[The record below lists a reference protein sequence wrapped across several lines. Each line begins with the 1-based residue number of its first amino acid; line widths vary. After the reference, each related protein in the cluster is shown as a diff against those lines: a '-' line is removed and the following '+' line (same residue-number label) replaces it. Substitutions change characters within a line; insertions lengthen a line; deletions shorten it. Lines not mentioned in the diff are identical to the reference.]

1 MPRTLLAPLLAV
13 ALIFSVPVSAADT
26 EGGKADSAA
35 TSSDGEK
42 TNDATMTE
50 GETNHAETTGDE
62 GKTNFAET
70 NFRLI
75 LPGSWR
81 ELHSS
86 DEGFWSYRRADD
98 KAQVSVTLGFAPEPV
113 PREEVPGMF
122 ESFAENRRQA
132 LQEQVPG
139 CELSQLVPKEHLE
152 AVTGA
157 YVARCASATKYK
169 GEFLIARTDMVASV
183 LLETH
188 ELSEEVFLEL
198 FSEVRAGTALAGA
211 N

>member
-1 MPRTLLAPLLAV
+1 MFRILLIV
-13 ALIFSVPVSAADT
+13 ALVLGSPFFAHSA
-26 EGGKADSAA
+26 EE
-35 TSSDGEK
+35 EK
-42 TNDATMTE
+42 STFE
-50 GETNHAETTGDE
+50 
-62 GKTNFAET
+62 ET

-98 KAQVSVTLGFAPEPV
+98 KAQVSVTLGFAQTPV
-113 PREEVPGMF
+113 PREEVGGMF

-139 CELSQLVPKEHLE
+139 CELSKLVPKEHLE

-157 YVARCASATKYK
+157 YVARCPKTEKYK
-169 GEFLIARTDMVASV
+169 GEFLIARSDMVASV
-183 LLETH
+183 LVESHQIDEET
-188 ELSEEVFLEL
+188 FLGL
-198 FSEVRAGTALAGA
+198 FDEVRGGTALAGA

>member
-1 MPRTLLAPLLAV
+1 MPRRFLAPLLAV
-13 ALIFSVPVSAADT
+13 ALIFVVPVSAADT
-26 EGGKADSAA
+26 EGDKADSAA
-35 TSSDGEK
+35 TNSDEEK
-42 TNDATMTE
+42 TKP
-50 GETNHAETTGDE
+50 AESTGDE
-62 GKTNFAET
+62 DKTNFAET
-70 NFRLI
+70 HFRLI

-98 KAQVSVTLGFAPEPV
+98 KAQVSVTLGFATEPV
-113 PREEVPGMF
+113 PREEVPDMF

-152 AVTGA
+152 AVAGA
-157 YVARCASATKYK
+157 YVARCASAKKYK
-169 GEFLIARTDMVASV
+169 GEFLIARTDIVASV

-188 ELSEEVFLEL
+188 EVSEEVFLEL
-198 FSEVRAGTALAGA
+198 FGEVRAGTALAGA